1 MQNVGNSFSLPFK
14 SQNWASTFVLM
25 GLIFLIPIVGWI
37 NLLGWMLAL
46 VDNYR
51 AGRTDL
57 PPAGFRYIGRGGT
70 LFLVF
75 LVYGIVIAAILVG
88 PFILI
93 LGSAIASSGS
103 NSGDFHSNFSGS
115 TAFSGGLFTYIGLI
129 QVFSLAIYL
138 FYPAVIVAT
147 ERGGFGGGLNIV
159 QVFRLASKS
168 WKNTIIA
175 GLLIY
180 VAGFLGGLGFYA
192 CCVGI
197 LFSLPYG
204 YAVMAGVVRY
214 YEAEFGGP
222 VGRVRHDAASTPAA
236 GPDAARARGAYLIG
250 SGWNSGGS
258 SWRRTK
264 ALTSTWRPLW
274 MAMIT

>member
-159 QVFRLASKS
+159 QVFRLASKR

-214 YEAEFGGP
+214 YEAEFEGP
-222 VGRVRHDAASTPAA
+222 VAGPATMPPPPPPPAPTPRAPAA
-236 GPDAARARGAYLIG
+236 P
-250 SGWNSGGS
+250 
-258 SWRRTK
+258 T
-264 ALTSTWRPLW
+264 
-274 MAMIT
+274 

>member
-14 SQNWASTFVLM
+14 SQNWGSTFVLM
-25 GLIFLIPIVGWI
+25 GLIALIPIVGWI

-51 AGRTDL
+51 AGRTNL
-57 PPAGFRYIGRGGT
+57 PPAGFQYIERGGS

-75 LVYGIVIAAILVG
+75 LVYGIVIGAILIG

-93 LGSAIASSGS
+93 LGSAIVSSGS
-103 NSGDFHSNFSGS
+103 TSGNFGSS
-115 TAFSGGLFTYIGLI
+115 TAFIGGLFTYIGLI

-159 QVFRLASKS
+159 TVFRLASES

-180 VAGFLGGLGFYA
+180 VAGFLGGLGIYA

-214 YEAEFGGP
+214 YEAEFEGP
-222 VGRVRHDAASTPAA
+222 VAAPTTMPPPPPPPAPTPYA
-236 GPDAARARGAYLIG
+236 P
-250 SGWNSGGS
+250 
-258 SWRRTK
+258 T
-264 ALTSTWRPLW
+264 
-274 MAMIT
+274 

>member
-14 SQNWASTFVLM
+14 SQNWASTFVLV
-25 GLIFLIPIVGWI
+25 GLIALIPIVGWI

-57 PPAGFRYIGRGGT
+57 PPAGFQYIGRGGT

-75 LVYGIVIAAILVG
+75 LVYGIVIGAILIG

-103 NSGDFHSNFSGS
+103 NSSNFGSS

-159 QVFRLASKS
+159 TVFGLASKS

-180 VAGFLGGLGFYA
+180 VAGFLGGLGIYA

-214 YEAEFGGP
+214 YEAEFEGP
-222 VGRVRHDAASTPAA
+222 MAPARLPPPPPPPAPTPYA
-236 GPDAARARGAYLIG
+236 P
-250 SGWNSGGS
+250 
-258 SWRRTK
+258 T
-264 ALTSTWRPLW
+264 
-274 MAMIT
+274 